1 MPRDRLDPVRVA
13 WTQGLIA
20 RVVLHNSRIAAI
32 CKEYNIG
39 ARQAERYV
47 SAAREEIRKGNDTDR
62 ASRRD
67 ALRTILEGVVE
78 DAIANGD
85 GRTAVSGLREL
96 VGLDGVAEPERIQVD
111 ASHTFGLSLDPAAL
125 RAQIRQAMLEHPDYV
140 TGLLT
145 EGELEPIDIT
155 VKPAS
160 TVKLNGSNG
169 HNGTN
174 GK

>member
-1 MPRDRLDPVRVA
+1 VRVA

-32 CKEYNIG
+32 CKEYGIG

-47 SAAREEIRKGNDTDR
+47 SAAREEIRKGNDTNR
-62 ASRRD
+62 AARRD

-78 DAIANGD
+78 DAIKNGD

-111 ASHTFGLSLDPAAL
+111 STHTIGLNFDPAVL
-125 RAQIRQAMLEHPDYV
+125 REQIRQAALEQPEYV
-140 TGLLT
+140 RGLLG
-145 EGELEPIDIT
+145 EGELEAIEIKPATT
-155 VKPAS
+155 VKP
-160 TVKLNGSNG
+160 NG

-174 GK
+174 GA

>member
-32 CKEYNIG
+32 CKEYGIG

-62 ASRRD
+62 TMRRD

-96 VGLDGVAEPERIQVD
+96 VGLDGVAEPERVVVD
-111 ASHTFGLSLDPAAL
+111 STHTIGLSLDPTML
-125 RAQIRQAMLEHPDYV
+125 RAQIRQAMLEHPDYIS
-140 TGLLT
+140 GLLT
-145 EGELEPIDIT
+145 EGELEAVEI
-155 VKPAS
+155 KPAS
-160 TVKLNGSNG
+160 ALPRPSNG
-169 HNGTN
+169 HNGSN
-174 GK
+174 GAAK